1 MVSAAEELNFTFYV
15 ISTNLNLDSNMGLV
29 AIVLDSTNFLN
40 PMKELDSD
48 HVSELETPGG
58 GDCYLQDSEHNLL
71 MRG

>member
-40 PMKELDSD
+40 PMEELDSD

-58 GDCYLQDSEHNLL
+58 GDCYLQDLEHNLL

>member
-40 PMKELDSD
+40 PMEELDSD

>member
-29 AIVLDSTNFLN
+29 AIVLNSTNFLY
-40 PMKELDSD
+40 PMEELDSD

>member
-29 AIVLDSTNFLN
+29 AIVLDSTNFLY
-40 PMKELDSD
+40 PMEELDSD